1 MPRKKI
7 AWHVKSVF
15 ESQKRGMSI
24 ADRTCVLWTRSS
36 GCNCRSFVL
45 RCSLW
50 HRSRFGERKKS
61 WAARSPCGPLG
72 AVGADERREILG
84 ALCIVVVHFM
94 EPRLRQSKAC
104 RETTWRRAQ
113 GGVGWFDLFVLRI
126 AWDISCIQ
134 SPWGFAVSLSMYSE
148 WQRRC
153 PPCSL
158 LYCI

>member
-1 MPRKKI
+1 MCHARK
-7 AWHVKSVF
+7 SP
-15 ESQKRGMSI
+15 GMS
-24 ADRTCVLWTRSS
+24 RVYLNPRNG
-36 GCNCRSFVL
+36 GCQLQIERVFCGHVL
-45 RCSLW
+45 RGAIVDHSCCVAVSGIDRAL
-50 HRSRFGERKKS
+50 ERKKS